1 MAAGKPVQKQHGH
14 RALSV
19 LKALLWLWDCV
30 SPPPPFFFPPHGK
43 MGAGQARGSD
53 ICLTCHRVG
62 RQPGLAS
69 GRRTWKQF
77 QVLYFRQHNRSEM
90 CFYPQVHSEQRM
102 HAHLAGAQPGYLS
115 VYRRARPGPQKPR
128 SRWCWRL
135 PDVAAPLGWQP
146 LTHPPAPCAAPRLVA
161 VPALLP
167 ATLPGLV
174 LCSLLRF
181 CRSGG
186 EEWRRRGENI
196 TEGQKGNE
204 DRSILHPLRAPRSLS
219 PGAVCHV

>member
-1 MAAGKPVQKQHGH
+1 
-14 RALSV
+14 
-19 LKALLWLWDCV
+19 
-30 SPPPPFFFPPHGK
+30 

-102 HAHLAGAQPGYLS
+102 HAHSAGAQPGYLS
-115 VYRRARPGPQKPR
+115 VYRRARPGPQQPR

-135 PDVAAPLGWQP
+135 PDVAVPLGWQP
-146 LTHPPAPCAAPRLVA
+146 LTHPPAPCAAPRLAA
-161 VPALLP
+161 VPALLL
-167 ATLPGLV
+167 AALPGLV

-186 EEWRRRGENI
+186 EEWSRRGENI

-204 DRSILHPLRAPRSLS
+204 DRSILCVLLAAFLPGLFAMFNPSQLLKEDVLPVCLRIAAAP
-219 PGAVCHV
+219 PGGKNQN